1 MRHANETR
9 ATARRIALALALL
22 GLASCQHVAPAPLSA
37 QSGADALEGRSL
49 ADPKLRRFLERET
62 ATTFE
67 SWPPAQFD
75 LAQLTLAALFFQPS
89 LDVARAQRD
98 VARGGVVTAG
108 QRPNPAIILA
118 PEWSAN
124 PGTGISPWLALL
136 HFEWPIE
143 TGHKRE
149 HRTARAVAVVD
160 GAEHALAA
168 QAWTIRRT
176 LRTAL
181 SLAVA
186 SSERAKLLHERADA
200 EQALA
205 TLLDARVQQGAASRA
220 DVLPARLA
228 WLATEAERADAER
241 SRDGAR
247 AQVAAA
253 IGVPVSALEG
263 IDFSYPLADD
273 GAARDASA
281 AAELRRRALHERA
294 DVLAALDAYAAS
306 EAALRLEL
314 AKQWPDVRLGGGYQ
328 FDEGQSKWGLTLA
341 LDLPVMNRNEGP
353 IAEAV
358 AARSEAAAR
367 FVALQAQVIAELDL
381 AQAEL
386 QGARVRRE
394 RLEALVASQRSAL
407 DRARAARVAGAAD
420 RATELAAQ
428 IETLRGESLLLDARA
443 ALDQAS
449 SQLEAAVQGSLA
461 TPASIAESPRPLIA
475 ERAQ

>member
-1 MRHANETR
+1 MSLRR
-9 ATARRIALALALL
+9 AALALAAL

-37 QSGADALEGRSL
+37 ERSAVALEGRSL
-49 ADPKLRRFLERET
+49 ADAELRRFLERET
-62 ATTFE
+62 ATTFAT
-67 SWPPAQFD
+67 WPPTRFD
-75 LAQLTLAALFFQPS
+75 LEQLTLAALYFQPS

-143 TGHKRE
+143 TGHKHE
-149 HRTARAVAVVD
+149 HRTAHAVAVAD

-168 QAWTIRRT
+168 QAWTVRRSV
-176 LRTAL
+176 RAAL
-181 SLAVA
+181 GVAVA
-186 SSERAKLLHERADA
+186 TDERAKLLRNRADA

-205 TLLDARVQQGAASRA
+205 TLLDGRVQMGAASRA
-220 DVLPARLA
+220 DALPARLA
-228 WLATEAERADAER
+228 WLATEAELADTER

-253 IGVPVSALEG
+253 IGVPVSALDDIE
-263 IDFSYPLADD
+263 FAYPLAGGGVGLDPNGAD
-273 GAARDASA
+273 G
-281 AAELRRRALHERA
+281 LRRRALHERA
-294 DVLAALDAYAAS
+294 DVLAALDSYTAS

-341 LDLPVMNRNEGP
+341 LDLPVMNHNEGP

-367 FVALQAQVIAELDL
+367 FVALQAQVIAELDQV
-381 AQAEL
+381 QAEL
-386 QGARVRRE
+386 EGARVRRE
-394 RLEALVASQRSAL
+394 RLDALVASQRRVL
-407 DRARAARVAGAAD
+407 ERARAARAAGAAD
-420 RATELAAQ
+420 RAAELAAQ
-428 IETLRGESLLLDARA
+428 IETLRGEGLLLDARA
-443 ALDQAS
+443 ALDQALG
-449 SQLEAAVQGSLA
+449 QLEGAVQGPLA
-461 TPASIAESPRPLIA
+461 TPSSIAKSPRPLIA
-475 ERAQ
+475 GQAP